1 MRATIINI
9 IIIVLFTTIRKDQKG
24 GYAYKLGIQYH
35 PHDKDKD
42 YTLCIEI
49 LNADYQLWHK

>member
-35 PHDKDKD
+35 PYDKDKD